1 MRSQEFALQRSTSSS
16 GSYRSTRRITP
27 SSTFPRPCTPP
38 SPPAPSLSHH
48 EDMAPSA
55 PSDNKLLLRKS
66 SSRSSGAATHHRS
79 IRISSLLRSF
89 LSLISSFQLQ
99 TLIPTPATACRFFSL
114 PRQLSLSSSSS
125 SSTSSSSLGR
135 KVTGTLFGHRRGHV
149 SFAVQD
155 SPQSDPVLLLELA
168 ISTSALVKEMSSG
181 LVRIALECEKAAAAD
196 RPPRLFQEPAWTM
209 YCNGRKCGYAASRA
223 CTESDLHV
231 LRTVRTMSV
240 GAGVIPVLADDGQ
253 KAGGGDGELLYMR
266 ARFERVVGS
275 RDSEAFYML
284 NPDGNGGP
292 ELSIFLL
299 RL

>member
-1 MRSQEFALQRSTSSS
+1 MRSQELALERTTTT
-16 GSYRSTRRITP
+16 GSYRSARRITP
-27 SSTFPRPCTPP
+27 SSTFPRPRTPSSPPPPP
-38 SPPAPSLSHH
+38 SVSHH
-48 EDMAPSA
+48 EGMAASS

-66 SSRSSGAATHHRS
+66 SSSSSAATHPRS

-99 TLIPTPATACRFFSL
+99 TLIPAPAAACRFLSL
-114 PRQLSLSSSSS
+114 PRHLSLSSSSS
-125 SSTSSSSLGR
+125 PSLGR

-155 SPQSDPVLLLELA
+155 GPQSDPVLLLELA

-181 LVRIALECEKAAAAD
+181 LVRIALECEKIAAD

-231 LRTVRTMSV
+231 LRTVRTVSV
-240 GAGVIPVLADDGQ
+240 GAGVIPVLADDDR
-253 KAGGGDGELLYMR
+253 KPGGGDGELLYMR

-299 RL
+299 RI